1 MYRLFFYI
9 QGFAEEM
16 RLIVDNFNELLIK
29 TAVFHAFLRTCR
41 DYKPLGH

>member
-16 RLIVDNFNELLIK
+16 RQIVDNFNELLIK
-29 TAVFHAFLRTCR
+29 LGGFHPFLRICR
-41 DYKPLGH
+41 SYKP